1 MNLKKKSE
9 LCKIREYKLKGE
21 IIQSRIQWMKYG
33 EKPTKL
39 FCHLERKKF
48 LDKTIKK
55 ISLEN
60 GKFVT
65 TQNVILDHVKLYYQ
79 KLFI

>member
-1 MNLKKKSE
+1 MGKSQQNSSVT
-9 LCKIREYKLKGE
+9 LREK
-21 IIQSRIQWMKYG
+21 
-33 EKPTKL
+33 T
-39 FCHLERKKF
+39 F

-65 TQNVILDHVKLYYQ
+65 TQNEILDYVKLYYQ
-79 KLFI
+79 NLFKSRDSSLTDADLNRLLKNIFQLIN